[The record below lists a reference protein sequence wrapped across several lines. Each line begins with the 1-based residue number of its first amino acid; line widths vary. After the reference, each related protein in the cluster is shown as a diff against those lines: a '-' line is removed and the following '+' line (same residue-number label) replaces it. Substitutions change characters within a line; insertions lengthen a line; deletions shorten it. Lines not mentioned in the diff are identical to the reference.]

1 MVGRLALWKLVST
14 VVVMAVACSTFGGRA
29 VAGGPPPADG
39 EPFPSVTP
47 EVGSGGPTFSV
58 DPSEEAGRPGDPVR
72 MSFAVNDDG
81 WAIDGCSAGFEAA
94 PPTSC
99 DTSGLDPFAELSVP
113 TDAAPGSRSI
123 SWTISYYALPRESG
137 ADPLVTTGST
147 SFVVLPPVVRP
158 PDPSGPGE
166 SAGSG
171 GGPLV
176 TEPPA
181 GIPPVEQPRSVPASS
196 ERSLPIGV
204 PLMLVVLAAGGIA
217 VALVAGRKRAEAA
230 SPEASPAGDDV
241 RVVPH
246 FESGVQVTVREAHRS
261 LTNVV
266 RLEPRSAVAIV
277 DVREERE

>member
-1 MVGRLALWKLVST
+1 MSGRPALWRLVAAMG
-14 VVVMAVACSTFGGRA
+14 VIACSAFGGRA
-29 VAGGPPPADG
+29 LAGGPPSAGG
-39 EPFPSVTP
+39 EPFPSVSP
-47 EVGSGGPTFSV
+47 EVSSGAPSFSV
-58 DPSEEAGRPGDPVR
+58 DPSEEEGRPGDPVR

-94 PPTSC
+94 SPTSC
-99 DTSGLDPFAELSVP
+99 DTSGLDPFVELRVP
-113 TDAAPGSRSI
+113 PDAAPGSRSI

-147 SFVVLPPVVRP
+147 SFVVLPPVVP
-158 PDPSGPGE
+158 PPAPSGPGE

-171 GGPLV
+171 GGSLV

-181 GIPPVEQPRSVPASS
+181 GVEQPRSVPTSS

-204 PLMLVVLAAGGIA
+204 PLMLVVLAAGGIV
-217 VALVAGRKRAEAA
+217 VALVAGRKRAGA
-230 SPEASPAGDDV
+230 ASPAGDGV

-266 RLEPRSAVAIV
+266 RLEPRSAAAVV